1 MANISNQLVKDTY
14 DYVLQSDL
22 FTGVVYR
29 IGGTIPVNPIFSSGL
44 SIYDSFRYSDGSEQ
58 PGYVLT
64 SDGSGNAVWGPVSG
78 ASSGSY
84 VTGFTYDGS
93 RNITLSQNRVDV
105 YSSFTITL
113 SGLVS
118 TTGGTINGTLNVQNL
133 NVTSGFTLSG
143 APDSGYT
150 LTSVNSGGT
159 AEWKKRYYTQDTP
172 PTGVTLF
179 QGDRWYNT
187 SIGVEFVWFV
197 DSDSSQWIEPFDSVN
212 DGAFVNYKTTVI
224 TSSAYTATTDYTYWG
239 VNYNGP
245 VNITLPSAV
254 GLDGRFLFIKD
265 EGGYCGAPLK
275 RIRIIPQVGESIDG
289 YNYVDMNINY
299 MSLQII
305 ARGNNWYNI

>member
-1 MANISNQLVKDTY
+1 MANISNQFVKDTY
-14 DYVLQSDL
+14 NYVLQSDL

-29 IGGTIPVNPIFSSGL
+29 IGGSVPINPIFSSGL
-44 SIYDSFRYSDGSEQ
+44 TILDSFRFSDGSES

-93 RNITLSQNRVDV
+93 RIITLSQNRNDV

-113 SGLVS
+113 SGVVS
-118 TTGGTINGTLNVQNL
+118 TTGGTVNGTLNVSNL

-159 AEWKKRYYTQDTP
+159 AEWKKRYYTQDTA

-179 QGDRWYNT
+179 HGDRWMNT
-187 SIGVEFVWFV
+187 SIGIEFVWYV
-197 DSDSSQWIEPFDSVN
+197 DTDEGQWIEPFDGLANNDIVIYRTTTITTSTGSVSTN
-212 DGAFVNYKTTVI
+212 F
-224 TSSAYTATTDYTYWG
+224 TYYG
-239 VNYNGP
+239 VNYNGA
-245 VNITLPSAV
+245 VDISLPDAS
-254 GLDGRFLFIKD
+254 GLDGRFYHIKD
-265 EGGYCGAPLK
+265 EGGYCIAPSK
-275 RIRIIPQVGESIDG
+275 RIRINPITGQTIDG
-289 YNYVDMNINY
+289 YSSVDMANGY
-299 MSLQII
+299 ESLCLIS
-305 ARGNNWYNI
+305 RNNNWWII

>member
-22 FTGVVYR
+22 FTGIVYR
-29 IGGTIPVNPIFSSGL
+29 IGGSIPVNPIFSSGL
-44 SIYDSFRYSDGSEQ
+44 TVYNSFRYSDGSES

-93 RNITLSQNRVDV
+93 RSITLSQNRVDV

-113 SGLVS
+113 SGLIS
-118 TTGGTINGTLNVQNL
+118 TTGGTINGTLNVSNL

-150 LTSVNSGGT
+150 LTSINSGGT
-159 AEWKKRYYTQDTP
+159 ASWQKRYYTQDTS

-179 QGDRWYNT
+179 HGDRWMNT
-187 SIGVEFVWFV
+187 SIGIEFVWYV
-197 DSDSSQWIEPFDSVN
+197 DSDSGQWIEPFDGLATN
-212 DGAFVNYKTTVI
+212 DIVVLKTTTI
-224 TSSAYTATTDYTYWG
+224 TSSSGSVSTDYTYYG
-239 VNYNGP
+239 VNYNGS
-245 VNITLPSAV
+245 VDVSLPDAT
-254 GLDGRFLFIKD
+254 GLDGRFYHIKD
-265 EGGYCGAPLK
+265 EGGYCGVPSK
-275 RIRIIPQVGESIDG
+275 RIRISPIVGQTIDG
-289 YNYVDMNINY
+289 NNYVDMNISY
-299 MSLQII
+299 MSLQLI